1 MCYNTLRAGI
11 VSSRER
17 KTLPYLR
24 HKRLGFMRNFK
35 LRELKSHSLW
45 GRQTLIFQRVIPS
58 ETLITLRITWLLV
71 ITLRDIFGI
80 QTETL
85 NFLVKNWQ

>member
-58 ETLITLRITWLLV
+58 ETLIHWELRGSLSLLCV
-71 ITLRDIFGI
+71 ISSEFRLKLLTF
-80 QTETL
+80 
-85 NFLVKNWQ
+85 